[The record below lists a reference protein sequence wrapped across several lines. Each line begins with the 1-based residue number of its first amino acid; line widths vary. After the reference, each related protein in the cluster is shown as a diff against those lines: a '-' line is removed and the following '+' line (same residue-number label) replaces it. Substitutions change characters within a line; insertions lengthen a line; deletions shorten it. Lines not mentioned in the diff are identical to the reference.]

1 MVYKLVD
8 NSDLLKLPLV
18 DANTRSILQEL
29 TTMLTDTYGSARDG
43 DCDDGGFVLYVEP
56 GSTPEEI
63 KSYFDYTGY
72 IAEYITCEDDS
83 TLCTAMYIR
92 NNENAV
98 VILINEEDLPA
109 DMKE

>member
-1 MVYKLVD
+1 MVYKLVN
-8 NSDLLKLPLV
+8 NSDLLKLPLM
-18 DANTRSILQEL
+18 DANIRNILQEL
-29 TTMLTDTYGSARDG
+29 TTMLTDTYGSIRDG
-43 DCDDGGFVLYVEP
+43 DCDDGGFVIYVEP

-63 KSYFDYTGY
+63 KSYFDYTGC

-83 TLCTAMYIR
+83 PLCTAMYVR

>member
-1 MVYKLVD
+1 MVYKLVN
-8 NSDLLKLPLV
+8 NSDLLKLPLM
-18 DANTRSILQEL
+18 DANTRNILQEL
-29 TTMLTDTYGSARDG
+29 TTMLTDTYGSIRDG
-43 DCDDGGFVLYVEP
+43 DCNDGGFVLYVEP

-72 IAEYITCEDDS
+72 IAEYINYEADS
-83 TLCTAMYIR
+83 PLCTAMYIR
-92 NNENAV
+92 NNENVV